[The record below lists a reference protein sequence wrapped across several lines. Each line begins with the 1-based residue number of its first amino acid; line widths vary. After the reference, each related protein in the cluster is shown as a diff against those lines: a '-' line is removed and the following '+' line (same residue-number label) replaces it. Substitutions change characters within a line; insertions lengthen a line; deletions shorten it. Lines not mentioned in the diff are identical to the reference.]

1 MLPVI
6 RLALACLWL
15 AVFVPVARAQGVAP
29 APAAPVPAAAPALK
43 PESPAEPLGR
53 DTPRGTITGFMAA
66 ARDQKMDL
74 AGRYLHSDLT
84 GPALADLSNQ
94 LYVVLNGRLPVRLNV
109 LSDRPEGSLTNPLTP
124 DRDVVG
130 TIRTSTGEL
139 DVAVDRVR
147 SGSGHVWLIARST
160 LDAVPDVYGEVDLL
174 RVDRYLPRVLTR
186 RVLGIRLIGWLTLAV
201 LIPLLYRLL
210 GVVDWL
216 IRGVMAWWGRRNG
229 AREQV
234 PAKIPESIRLLLLA
248 IVVHEIT
255 PKVDLPLAERQ
266 LLALV
271 AGLLAIAGFVGCVL
285 WCNDYAERYVLRRVR
300 EASLGE
306 SRALVRL
313 ARRLADIVAY
323 ATGGVIVLYY
333 FGLDPT
339 AALAGLGIGGIAVAL
354 AAQKTLENVIG
365 GFSIVFDKAVR
376 VGDFLKLGD
385 MLGTVD
391 HVGLRSTRIRT
402 LDRSLVA
409 IPNGQIAIANIE
421 TLSVR
426 DKFWFHHIV
435 GVRYRTTAGQMRTV
449 RAGIRDL
456 LTARADVEGESV
468 QVQFFRLGP
477 SSLEIEVFAYIAAD
491 GWWEFRA
498 LQNDLLLRILE
509 IVEEAGTEVALPTST
524 VHLRGDRQTSWDRQ
538 SAAAMQTIPRAP
550 ATQGEEH
557 RTTT

>member
-1 MLPVI
+1 
-6 RLALACLWL
+6 
-15 AVFVPVARAQGVAP
+15 
-29 APAAPVPAAAPALK
+29 
-43 PESPAEPLGR
+43 
-53 DTPRGTITGFMAA
+53 MAA

-74 AGRYLHSDLT
+74 AGRYLNSGPP
-84 GPALADLSNQ
+84 GPALADLSRK

-109 LSDRPEGSLTNPLTP
+109 LSDRPEGSLSNPLTP

-130 TIRTSTGEL
+130 SIHTSTGEL
-139 DVAVDRVR
+139 DITLDRVR

-160 LDAVPDVYGEVDLL
+160 LDAVPDVYDEVDIL
-174 RVDRYLPRVLTR
+174 RFDRYLPRLLTHR
-186 RVLGIRLIGWLTLAV
+186 IGGIRLIQWLTLAI
-201 LIPLLYRLL
+201 LIPVLYRLI
-210 GVVDWL
+210 GVVNRL
-216 IRGVMAWWGRRNG
+216 IRLVVAWWRRRSG
-229 AREQV
+229 ARDRV
-234 PAKIPESIRLLLLA
+234 PAEIPGSIRLLLLA
-248 IVVHEIT
+248 FVVHEIT
-255 PKVDLPLAERQ
+255 PKIDLPLAERQ

-271 AGLLAIAGFVGCVL
+271 AGLLAIAGFVGCAL

-323 ATGGVIVLYY
+323 AAGGVIVLYY

-402 LDRSLVA
+402 LDRSLVT

-421 TLSVR
+421 TLSAR
-426 DKFWFHHIV
+426 DKFWFHHVV
-435 GVRYRTTAGQMRTV
+435 GLRYRTTAAQMRTV

-456 LTARADVEGESV
+456 LTARADVEAESV

-477 SSLEIEVFAYIAAD
+477 SSLDIEVFAYIAAD
-491 GWWEFRA
+491 GWWEFLA
-498 LQNDLLLRILE
+498 LQNELLLRILE
-509 IVEEAGTEVALPTST
+509 IVDEAGTEVALPTST
-524 VHLRGDRQTSWDRQ
+524 VHLRGDRQSSWDQ
-538 SAAAMQTIPRAP
+538 QPAAAMQTIPRVP
-550 ATQGEEH
+550 ASQGEAQ
-557 RTTT
+557 RK